1 MGVQRPTPHAEA
13 SAHGYALE
21 AEGLRP
27 IEGEAW
33 YARPGG
39 RSPGLITNYFIRP
52 MLVEEGEYDTLPPPE
67 EVRGQQRARI
77 SQQYVQERAS
87 KQRQVVK
94 RKLGPMAKAEAKN
107 APEDRGRKNSP

>member
-1 MGVQRPTPHAEA
+1 MGVQRPSPHAEA

-21 AEGLRP
+21 AGGLRP

-39 RSPGLITNYFIRP
+39 RSPGIITNYFIRP

-67 EVRGQQRARI
+67 EVRGQERARI
-77 SQQYVQERAS
+77 SRQYVQEQAS
-87 KQRQVVK
+87 KQRQIVK
-94 RKLGPMAKAEAKN
+94 RKLGSFAIAEAKKR
-107 APEDRGRKNSP
+107 ARR

>member
-21 AEGLRP
+21 AEGLRL

-67 EVRGQQRARI
+67 EVRGQERARI
-77 SQQYVQERAS
+77 SRQYVQERAS
-87 KQRQVVK
+87 KQRQIVK
-94 RKLGPMAKAEAKN
+94 RKLGSMAKAEAKKR
-107 APEDRGRKNSP
+107 ARR